1 MSKTQNKIISKLI
14 ELAKTSTLNRKH
26 ASAICCGRKIINSSV
41 NSPRTKFNKHISVC
55 GHSEANCI
63 HAFVNQRRQYVSMP
77 SSIDGGSMYNL
88 HRGRKMKKYTLYVVR
103 RFTNIEEFGLMAP
116 SAPCMHCT
124 QIIRYYG
131 FQKIVYIDE
140 THNIKVVKMK
150 DYTTNYMSS
159 GNKRMIKNLCNNK
172 LNIKEKIIN

>member
-1 MSKTQNKIISKLI
+1 MVT
-14 ELAKTSTLNRKH
+14 AKQ
-26 ASAICCGRKIINSSV
+26 I
-41 NSPRTKFNKHISVC
+41 
-55 GHSEANCI
+55 
-63 HAFVNQRRQYVSMP
+63 VSMP

-131 FQKIVYIDE
+131 FRKIVYIDE

-150 DYTTNYMSS
+150 DYTTKYMSS
-159 GNKRMIKNLCNNK
+159 GNKRMVKNLCNNK

>member
-1 MSKTQNKIISKLI
+1 MSALISIMSTTQNKIISKLI

-26 ASAICCGRKIINSSV
+26 AAAICCGRKIIHSSV
-41 NSPRTKFNKHISVC
+41 NSPRTKFNRHISVC
-55 GHSEANCI
+55 GHSEVNCI
-63 HAFVNQRRQYVSMP
+63 HAFVNRR
-77 SSIDGGSMYNL
+77 SMYNL
-88 HRGRKMKKYTLYVVR
+88 YRRGKMKKYTLYVVR

-131 FQKIVYIDE
+131 FRKIVYIDE
-140 THNIKVVKMK
+140 THHIKVVKMK

-159 GNKRMIKNLCNNK
+159 GNKRMIKLS
-172 LNIKEKIIN
+172 IIN